1 MVVFFG
7 SPDFAVPA
15 LLRLISSD
23 YRPGLVVT
31 QPDRPSGRGRKPA
44 PTAVKRAALDN
55 GVPVKEIKNFKD
67 DGTVEYLRSLSSD
80 FFAVAAFGL
89 IFPQKVLEIPK
100 KGCINLHGS
109 LLPAYRGASPVN
121 AAILNGDLFSG
132 VTTMEMEK
140 DLDAGPVYMQRMV
153 SIPPDETAGGLFARL
168 ADAGADLLLE
178 TLEKIEQEDLVPV
191 PQPAEGISYAP
202 MLKKKDGLVDWNR
215 PSIDIFNHIRGMTPW
230 PGAFTY
236 FGDKMVK
243 IHRAFPLDLLKRE
256 FSPGEAL
263 EASGGRL
270 VVCCGTG
277 SLRIDR
283 IQLEGKSILE
293 TEEFLNGFEINPG
306 DSFSGIRMK

>member
-31 QPDRPSGRGRKPA
+31 QPDRPSGRGKNLSS
-44 PTAVKRAALDN
+44 TAVKGAAQDN
-55 GVPVKEIKNFKD
+55 GIPVKEVKNFKD
-67 DGTVEYLRSLSSD
+67 NGTVDYLRSLSPD

-89 IFPQKVLEIPK
+89 IFPQRVLDIPE
-100 KGCINLHGS
+100 KGCVNLHAS

-121 AAILNGDLFSG
+121 AAVLSGDLFSG

-140 DLDAGPVYMQRMV
+140 ELDAGPVYMQRIV

-178 TLEKIEQEDLVPV
+178 TLEKIDRESIIPV
-191 PQPAEGISYAP
+191 PQPSEGVSYAP
-202 MLKKKDGLVDWNR
+202 MLKKKDGLINWNR
-215 PSIDIFNHIRGMTPW
+215 PADDIYNHIRGMNPW
-230 PGAFTY
+230 PGAFTC
-236 FGDKMVK
+236 FENKMIK
-243 IHRAFPLDLLKRE
+243 IHRSFPLDLLKRD
-256 FSPGEAL
+256 FSPGEIL
-263 EASGGRL
+263 EASGSRL
-270 VVCCGTG
+270 TVCCGTG
-277 SLRIDR
+277 TLRIDR
-283 IQLEGKSILE
+283 IQLEGRSSLG

-306 DSFSGIRMK
+306 DSFSGMRLK